1 MDDAARCAA
10 APHSTLT
17 SMAQSTFDLPKNELL
32 SKLHSLLDD
41 TAIKSRT
48 IVSMKQEMES
58 LLFDKNVQF
67 EQAREE
73 INSLQQEVVQI
84 HSEKEQISNVYQQEN

>member
-1 MDDAARCAA
+1 
-10 APHSTLT
+10 
-17 SMAQSTFDLPKNELL
+17 
-32 SKLHSLLDD
+32 
-41 TAIKSRT
+41 
-48 IVSMKQEMES
+48 MKQEMES
-58 LLFDKNVQF
+58 LHFDKNVQF